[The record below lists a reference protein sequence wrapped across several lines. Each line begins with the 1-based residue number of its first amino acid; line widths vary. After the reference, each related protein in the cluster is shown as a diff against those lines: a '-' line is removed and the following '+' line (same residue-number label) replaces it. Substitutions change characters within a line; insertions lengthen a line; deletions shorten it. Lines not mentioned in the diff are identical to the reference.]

1 MPDAALV
8 ELAGVVKD
16 YRALRPLRIHR
27 LAIREG
33 ERLAVGGFDLAGA
46 ELLVNLI
53 TGAALPDSG
62 TITLF
67 GRDSRAITDSADWLG
82 VVDRFGIVSVR
93 TVLLESLSVA
103 QNLALPFSLDIEP
116 LTADLRSRAMDA
128 GREVGLPLPER
139 ADTPVSALSARDR
152 FAVRL
157 ARALAFNPAVVV
169 LEHPT
174 AELAGEDA
182 ERVGR
187 DTRRVLDERNAAGLA
202 LTSDERFS
210 LGFAGELLRWN
221 GATGRIESSRGWLG
235 RFRTRP

>member
-1 MPDAALV
+1 MPDARLV
-8 ELAGVVKD
+8 EVAGVVKD
-16 YRALRPLRIHR
+16 YRALRPLRIHH
-27 LAIREG
+27 LAVREG

-67 GRDSRAITDSADWLG
+67 GRDSRAITDSADWLE

-116 LTADLRSRAMDA
+116 LAPDLRNRAMDA
-128 GREVGLPLPER
+128 GREVGLQPER
-139 ADTPVSALSARDR
+139 ADAPVSSLNARDR

-187 DTRRVLDERNAAGLA
+187 DIRRVLERRNAAGLA
-202 LTSDERFS
+202 LTSEERFS
-210 LGFAGELLRWN
+210 LGFAGGLLRWN
-221 GATGRIESSRGWLG
+221 GATGRIESPRGWLG